1 MGTSDLALLRLIQ
14 FSDSALPIG
23 GAAHSFGLES
33 LVAEGGLTVEDLPAF
48 LEDYLQEAGCLEAVF
63 CRLAYPCWP
72 EQEESGKIGRIESQG
87 PNVLGGSSEPDGPI
101 EARDGPDGV
110 DRLARWLRLNRTLS
124 AFRCSRESREA
135 STTLGRRFLQ
145 LAASIMEAPALSNTL
160 ERSSEE
166 GVDVHLC
173 TAFGRVGAFLGLDPQ
188 TVAICYL
195 HQSLAGLISVCQR
208 LLPLGQNRASRLLWD
223 LKPLIVATVER
234 SLPLTLEDVS
244 CFLPALDVASMSHP
258 YLSTR
263 LFVS

>member
-1 MGTSDLALLRLIQ
+1 MGAASGLALLRLIQ

-33 LVAEGGLTVEDLPAF
+33 LAAEGRLTVEHLPAF
-48 LEDYLQEAGCLEAVF
+48 LEDYLQEAGGLEAVF
-63 CRLAYPCWP
+63 CRLAHACWP
-72 EQEESGKIGRIESQG
+72 EQSNKG
-87 PNVLGGSSEPDGPI
+87 PDGPNGP
-101 EARDGPDGV
+101 DGPDRLEGPIEEGAV
-110 DRLARWLRLNRTLS
+110 PDRLAQWLRLNRQLS

-135 STTLGRRFLQ
+135 SATLGRRFLQ
-145 LAASIMEAPALSNTL
+145 LAASTMESPALATTL
-160 ERSSEE
+160 ERSIEA

-173 TAFGRVGAFLGLDPQ
+173 TAFGGVGALLGLDPQ

-195 HQSLAGLISVCQR
+195 HQSLAGLISACQR

-223 LKPLIVATVER
+223 LKPSIVSTVER